1 MNTYKIKK
9 IENYDKDDFD
19 YHNGIPPLIKW
30 WMYNYKGHF
39 INTYHTP
46 HKAGFDRYV
55 DKDQFINFKNYLNMN
70 QKELSEFLGISVRT
84 ISRIETGNPIGAGVL
99 RKLDKVLGEAKW
111 TWS

>member
-1 MNTYKIKK
+1 MYSIKK
-9 IENYDKDDFD
+9 LKIYDKSDFD

-30 WMYNYKGHF
+30 WSYNYKGHF

-55 DKDQFINFKNYLNMN
+55 DKDQFKNLRNTLNMN
-70 QKELSEFLGISVRT
+70 QKHFAKFLGIAHNTVSK
-84 ISRIETGNPIGAGVL
+84 IELGKTVNATVF
-99 RKLDKVLGEAKW
+99 RKLNKVLGEPKY